1 MTDIQPGRGFI
12 EQHNCRFLGQHH
24 CDPRSLA
31 LSARK
36 GIHALICQMSDSR
49 GLHRFRYRFFILF
62 APAGKQRLMRVTS
75 TRHQLLHGDIARR
88 GSILRQQ
95 TNPACNLF
103 TGVML
108 NVLTIQPDMP
118 VSRRHQAA

>member
-1 MTDIQPGRGFI
+1 MTDIQPGRWFI

-24 CDPRSLA
+24 CYPRSLA

-36 GIHALICQMSDSR
+36 GIHALICQMSYSR
-49 GLHRFRYRFFILF
+49 GLHRFRYRFFIFF
-62 APAGKQRLMRVTS
+62 APASKQRLMRVTP
-75 TRHQLLHGDIARR
+75 TRHQLLHGDISRR
-88 GSILRQQ
+88 CGVLRQQ
-95 TNPACNLF
+95 ANPACNLF

-108 NVLTIQPDMP
+108 NVLAIQPDMP

>member
-24 CDPRSLA
+24 RDPRSLA
-31 LSARK
+31 LPTGE
-36 GIHALICQMSDSR
+36 GIHALIRQMDDSR
-49 GLHRFRYRFFILF
+49 GLHRFCDGLFIFF
-62 APAGKQRLMRVTS
+62 APAGKQRLMRVTP
-75 TRHQLLHGDIARR
+75 TRHQLLHGDISRR
-88 GSILRQQ
+88 GGVLRQQ
-95 TNPACNLF
+95 ANPACNLF